1 MFLPQVSEI
10 TQLLSLLEDVL
21 VGHFSIRDW
30 FLEAEGANC
39 LVPEVRSAPLPAN
52 SRDHLRLVAARQ
64 GEALH
69 GTESMPAPSTDP
81 SQPPPHLQQWLWRS
95 STTAHSEALLLLF
108 PQKVS
113 AQIHYQLCFPYRRE
127 AIHDNQLQFPHL
139 SSDLV
144 TWTCTRQKFTNS
156 EV

>member
-39 LVPEVRSAPLPAN
+39 LVPEARSAPLPAN

-69 GTESMPAPSTDP
+69 VPRACLHRAPIPRSCHLTSGSGYRGAAPQHTARLRSSCSHKKLVLKINISYVFPTEEKPSTIINFNF
-81 SQPPPHLQQWLWRS
+81 HI
-95 STTAHSEALLLLF
+95 F
-108 PQKVS
+108 PL
-113 AQIHYQLCFPYRRE
+113 I
-127 AIHDNQLQFPHL
+127 
-139 SSDLV
+139 
-144 TWTCTRQKFTNS
+144 
-156 EV
+156 